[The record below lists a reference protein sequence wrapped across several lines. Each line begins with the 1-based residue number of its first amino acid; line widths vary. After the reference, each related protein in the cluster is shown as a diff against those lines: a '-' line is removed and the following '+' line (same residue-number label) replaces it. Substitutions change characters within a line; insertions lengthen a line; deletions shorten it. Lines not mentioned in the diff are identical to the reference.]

1 MKAFTRRG
9 ILQAGGAA
17 GVALMAGSRF
27 AAAQEKSL
35 KIAWNGWP
43 EDQVKPL
50 MDGFEAANKGIKA
63 NYERIPFA
71 QFFQTLEVRL
81 SARTPEPDIY
91 SVDSPLTA
99 SYAVRGHVEALDDMI
114 DRSRFSKAALDAA
127 SFRGKLYS
135 APFASSGQA
144 LFFNRAHF
152 KAAGIEP
159 PKTDVNDRWTWEKV
173 VAAAQKMSNPAQ
185 NQWGLVIEQ
194 AERPYQLLP
203 FAQSLGGQAISEDGL
218 KASGFIDSPAFVEGY
233 TFMQR
238 LYTDWKVSPPGM
250 FDNSLTPELF
260 SSGKTAMFLGG
271 TFNFDNFAKR
281 LGPDYGVAAHPYFEK
296 GKPVTPTGSWHIGV
310 NPRTR
315 NKAEVTR
322 FIQYMLSD
330 DVQVEWFKLRPY
342 VPVLRN
348 VWDKMASTFNTPEWK
363 LIRYEVDNTAV
374 PRPATP
380 GFREYED
387 ILRVALR
394 DMQQP
399 GADVKTLLTQAAQ
412 KIDRELQKYR

>member
-1 MKAFTRRG
+1 MRRASAASSTRR
-9 ILQAGGAA
+9 
-17 GVALMAGSRF
+17 
-27 AAAQEKSL
+27 
-35 KIAWNGWP
+35 
-43 EDQVKPL
+43 
-50 MDGFEAANKGIKA
+50 
-63 NYERIPFA
+63 
-71 QFFQTLEVRL
+71 
-81 SARTPEPDIY
+81 
-91 SVDSPLTA
+91 
-99 SYAVRGHVEALDDMI
+99 
-114 DRSRFSKAALDAA
+114 RSRA
-127 SFRGKLYS
+127 
-135 APFASSGQA
+135 SGQA

-159 PKTDVNDRWTWEKV
+159 PKTDVSDRWTWEKV
-173 VAAAQKMSNPAQ
+173 VAAAQKMSNPSQ

-194 AERPYQLLP
+194 EERPYQLLP

-218 KASGFIDSPAFVEGY
+218 KATGFIDSPAFVEGY

-260 SSGKTAMFLGG
+260 ASGKTAMFLGG

-315 NKAEVTR
+315 NKAETAA
-322 FIQYMLSD
+322 FIKYMLSD

-342 VPVLRN
+342 VPVLRS
-348 VWDKMASTFNTPEWK
+348 VWDKLASTFDKPEWK
-363 LIRYEVDNTAV
+363 IVRYDVDNTAV

-399 GADVKTLLTQAAQ
+399 GSDVKTLLTQAAQ
-412 KIDRELQKYR
+412 KIDRELQKYK